1 MTKNSIFPPPLETLV
16 KLFAFILLLFITIS
30 SLKTV
35 PNAAPRR
42 DPSRQLLWFCNAKEK
57 KKKKKNRVS
66 PLEKSLQTIEETA
79 YAPKAVKRV
88 EHPASKVGT
97 NPSSPFTPCEVGRNN
112 TIPYSPLPLLG
123 WHHLHRMA
131 LMALLPPALQGL
143 TDPTPP
149 PAAPQ
154 HSPTRRCCD
163 TTQPCAHAGT
173 VEQGGKKNKIAT
185 Y

>member
-1 MTKNSIFPPPLETLV
+1 MLSF
-16 KLFAFILLLFITIS
+16 FSFLLLFLP
-30 SLKTV
+30 LKRCPMQHLAEIPPASCCGFV
-35 PNAAPRR
+35 M
-42 DPSRQLLWFCNAKEK
+42 LKK

-66 PLEKSLQTIEETA
+66 PLEKSLRTIEETA